1 MVPWARTHERR
12 THVHT
17 RTDVRVHSHEYT
29 EGSIHVL
36 YTDMSV
42 WIHVDTHIYEGTPIK
57 NMLRHKHTV
66 TYTYPFVIVDTCT
79 LTLKHTYV

>member
-1 MVPWARTHERR
+1 
-12 THVHT
+12 
-17 RTDVRVHSHEYT
+17 
-29 EGSIHVL
+29 
-36 YTDMSV
+36 MSV